1 MASRSSGEMN
11 EREISLW
18 CAAKSFSPESNRKLS
33 WLRVGDFSLLDALEG
48 EGENGAPKSGTAI
61 TKKTIF
67 FLQNANKIPVFWN
80 VRAPLKIYGIMV
92 QTKEIYSN
100 NNMT

>member
-33 WLRVGDFSLLDALEG
+33 WLRVGDFSSLDALEG

-67 FLQNANKIPVFWN
+67 FLQNANKIQVFWN
-80 VRAPLKIYGIMV
+80 VRAPLKIYGIIV

>member
-1 MASRSSGEMN
+1 M
-11 EREISLW
+11 
-18 CAAKSFSPESNRKLS
+18 
-33 WLRVGDFSLLDALEG
+33 GDFSSLDALEG

-67 FLQNANKIPVFWN
+67 FLQNANKIPIFRN
-80 VRAPLKIYGIMV
+80 VRAPLKIMV